1 MLLRSIA
8 LYTSLIIAANA
19 AAAGPVD
26 WQAARDAGLSKLVE
40 SAPAPVPQVAFTDLD
55 GNAHTL
61 ADWKGKAVLLNFWAT
76 WCAPCRQEMPALD
89 ALQKAKG
96 GDRFAVLT
104 VAVGR
109 NPPAAVQAFFAE
121 AGVSA
126 LPTLADPQMT
136 LSRAMGVLAMP
147 VSVLID
153 AEGNE
158 VARMAGDAD
167 WSSPAAQ
174 TLIDAL
180 AR

>member
-1 MLLRSIA
+1 MLLRSLA
-8 LYTSLIIAANA
+8 FYTSLLIAANA
-19 AAAGPVD
+19 AVAGPVD
-26 WQAARDAGLSKLVE
+26 WQGARAAGLSKLVE
-40 SAPAPVPQVAFTDLD
+40 SAPAPVPQAAFTDLD

-61 ADWKGKAVLLNFWAT
+61 ADWKGKAVLVNFWAT
-76 WCAPCRQEMPALD
+76 WCAPCRQEMPSLD
-89 ALQKAKG
+89 ALQKARG

-104 VAVGR
+104 IAVGR
-109 NPPAAVQAFFAE
+109 NPPAAVRSFFAD

-126 LPTLADPQMT
+126 LPTLADPQMA

-147 VSVLID
+147 VSILID

-167 WSSPAAQ
+167 WSSPAAMALMDQ
-174 TLIDAL
+174 L